1 MGPRVD
7 VRGAVIAVE
16 GPDQAL
22 VAEIGDIIHQ
32 HLMRDSSCAVKT
44 WSVPGIEG
52 GKGDVDMGGVRL
64 GSGSGS
70 GIEMG
75 MIDPQITESSSSS
88 SSSPSN
94 ANTSTTTATSA
105 TTATTTNANDSFL
118 SYLSTITSW
127 HKLSP
132 EIIQYITTPPSP
144 SLSPSQSPSFHL
156 TPIALLPYG
165 FSLSTSDIHARLIPL
180 TDAYA
185 PVDHWQWMATLW
197 RGIVGQDLTI
207 YVKGVDGDE
216 GGAGVEVRADCRVI
230 VVRFG
235 KGGKEGLVR
244 RLGFEVGE
252 FVRGGMGRG

>member
-1 MGPRVD
+1 
-7 VRGAVIAVE
+7 
-16 GPDQAL
+16 L
-22 VAEIGDIIHQ
+22 T
-32 HLMRDSSCAVKT
+32 RDSSCAIKT
-44 WSVPGIEG
+44 WSVPEVERGE
-52 GKGDVDMGGVRL
+52 GDVDMGGVR
-64 GSGSGS
+64 SGSAS
-70 GIEMG
+70 GMEMG
-75 MIDPQITESSSSS
+75 VIDPQITESSSSS

-105 TTATTTNANDSFL
+105 TSATTTNANDSFL

-132 EIIQYITTPPSP
+132 DIIQYITTPPSSSP
-144 SLSPSQSPSFHL
+144 SLSPSQSPSSQL
-156 TPIALLPYG
+156 TPIALLPHG
-165 FSLSTSDIHARLIPL
+165 FSLSTSDIHALLIPL

-197 RGIVGQDLTI
+197 RGIVGPDLTI

-216 GGAGVEVRADCRVI
+216 GGGVEVRADCRVI
-230 VVRFG
+230 VVRVGKGG

>member
-1 MGPRVD
+1 M
-7 VRGAVIAVE
+7 E
-16 GPDQAL
+16 GPDPVL
-22 VAEIGDIIHQ
+22 VAEIGDIIHE
-32 HLMRDSSCAVKT
+32 HLMRDASCAVKT
-44 WSVPGIEG
+44 WSIPEIERG
-52 GKGDVDMGGVRL
+52 EGDVDMGGVR
-64 GSGSGS
+64 SGSGS
-70 GIEMG
+70 CSGMEMG

-94 ANTSTTTATSA
+94 ANTSTT
-105 TTATTTNANDSFL
+105 ATTTTTTTTTKTSDSFL

-132 EIIQYITTPPSP
+132 EITQYITTPPTLQ
-144 SLSPSQSPSFHL
+144 SLSPSQSPSSQL

-197 RGIVGQDLTI
+197 RGIVGPDLTI
-207 YVKGVDGDE
+207 YVKGVDTE
-216 GGAGVEVRADCRVI
+216 GGGGGVEVRADCKVI
-230 VVRFG
+230 VVRVG